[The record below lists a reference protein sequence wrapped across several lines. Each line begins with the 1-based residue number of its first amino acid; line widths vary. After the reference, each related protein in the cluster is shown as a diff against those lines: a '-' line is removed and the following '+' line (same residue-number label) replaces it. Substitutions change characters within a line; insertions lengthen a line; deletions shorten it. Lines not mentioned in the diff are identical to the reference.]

1 MSPARR
7 AVAVA
12 RVPVEQRARVGG
24 DGGVGCG
31 QLRHRRAQV
40 LEARHVGDAEA
51 LHRIRLRGH
60 VDGEVRDPIARAEQ
74 HRLRHRIQVL
84 EELALRPR
92 QLARGAG
99 LHQGLELPHR
109 QIPRLRRAIL
119 RVQPL
124 AAAAAQA
131 LAVKRAPGVGDRGS
145 HALGCLTP
153 QPPDG
158 GSAGPPSYTR
168 GGRPVPSGS
177 VCPRALPAALAALA
191 ALGCP
196 AADERAERARDEV
209 HQALARGER
218 GAALEAIGQLE
229 RASADD
235 PAAIH
240 ERALLL
246 ILSGEAPRV
255 AWLLEDA
262 VARFPAATPLRLL
275 LAETAL
281 LLADPA
287 RAETVAVGVSESD
300 PAFGQALAIRARAA
314 LARGELDAALALFRR
329 AEETAPERPELRAP
343 RVGAL
348 LAEGRF
354 EEARRAVEEARAAAP
369 QAGAELAL
377 ALHHYRL
384 AEAERRWLRAEQAGD
399 PDAAARA
406 RADLDAALDAL
417 ADFAEKAPERLAAWQ
432 LLVHGLIATGRAG
445 EAADR
450 LAAAPAGA
458 PDVPLAVLLAR
469 ARLAQGRPDAAEQ
482 VLRDLFARDAR
493 AGALPLAAFLQ
504 ARDRGGEALAIVE
517 AARRDT
523 GADALLDL
531 ARAELLLDTQ
541 DLAAARS
548 AIASLDDTAQ
558 SELLRARLALA
569 EGDPGTAARRLE
581 QLAPRLDTAPTHF
594 WLGRALEA
602 EGDPAGAARRYAL
615 AAQRQPGDPAA
626 LAAVVRLA
634 RERGAWREVAAAARE
649 LVLHAPAAIDG
660 WEALVAALIGLSDP
674 EQAEAV
680 ARRAAELLPDDPGP
694 PVLIARALRAR
705 GQPDQAL
712 AALESARTRFGD
724 RSELAPERVLA
735 LGAAGRTE
743 AALRA
748 AREAQAAAPAGSA
761 PLEHA
766 RAVVLFEAGRIDEG
780 SRAIDAALANDPG
793 DPAPLRTR
801 CQLAA
806 ARALHQTALRDCTRY
821 LEARPG
827 DAAIR
832 FALGTAFEAAGD
844 DDGAIAA
851 YRRAAADDPG
861 AAAPR
866 NNLALL
872 LFRRGDQGG
881 ALAAAQEAYALAEDE
896 PQVLDTL
903 GELYLARGLADR
915 AVAILEKAHA
925 LDPNRAP
932 IQLHLALAYRAAGRE
947 ADARRLLEALLGRDD
962 AGPVREQARLAL
974 GAR

>member
-1 MSPARR
+1 MFP
-7 AVAVA
+7 
-12 RVPVEQRARVGG
+12 RV
-24 DGGVGCG
+24 
-31 QLRHRRAQV
+31 
-40 LEARHVGDAEA
+40 
-51 LHRIRLRGH
+51 
-60 VDGEVRDPIARAEQ
+60 
-74 HRLRHRIQVL
+74 
-84 EELALRPR
+84 
-92 QLARGAG
+92 
-99 LHQGLELPHR
+99 
-109 QIPRLRRAIL
+109 
-119 RVQPL
+119 
-124 AAAAAQA
+124 
-131 LAVKRAPGVGDRGS
+131 
-145 HALGCLTP
+145 
-153 QPPDG
+153 
-158 GSAGPPSYTR
+158 
-168 GGRPVPSGS
+168 
-177 VCPRALPAALAALA
+177 LPAALAALA

-196 AADERAERARDEV
+196 ADGERAARAREEA
-209 HQALARGER
+209 HRALARGER
-218 GAALEAIGQLE
+218 GAALDAIAQLE
-229 RASADD
+229 RAGGDD

-255 AWLLEDA
+255 AWLLADA
-262 VARFPAATPLRLL
+262 VERFPDATELRLL

-287 RAETVAVGVSESD
+287 RAEAVAAAIPESD
-300 PAFGQALAIRARAA
+300 PAAGRALAIRARAA
-314 LARGELDAALALFRR
+314 LAGGDLDAALALFRR
-329 AEETAPERPELRAP
+329 AEDTEPSRPELRAP

-369 QAGAELAL
+369 EAGELAL
-377 ALHHYRL
+377 ALHHYQL
-384 AEAERRWLRAEQAGD
+384 ADAERRWLRAEQAGD
-399 PDAAARA
+399 ATAAAGA

-417 ADFAEKAPERLAAWQ
+417 AELAAESPGRLAAWQ
-432 LLVHGLIATGRAG
+432 LLVHGLIAAGRAG

-458 PDVPLAVLLAR
+458 PQVPVSILLAR
-469 ARLAQGRPDAAEQ
+469 AKLAQGRPDAAEQ

-493 AGALPLAAFLQ
+493 AGALPLVAFLQ

-517 AARRDT
+517 AARAEA

-531 ARAELLLDTQ
+531 VRAELLLDTQ

-548 AIASLDDTAQ
+548 AIDALDDTAQ
-558 SELLRARLALA
+558 KELLGARLALA
-569 EGDPGTAARRLE
+569 EGDPGAAARRLE
-581 QLAPRLDTAPTHF
+581 QLAPRLDTGPVNF
-594 WLGRALEA
+594 WLARALEA
-602 EGDPAGAARRYAL
+602 EGDVAGAARRYAL

-626 LAAVVRLA
+626 LSAVVRLA
-634 RERGAWREVAAAARE
+634 RERGAWREVAAAAGE
-649 LVLHAPAAIDG
+649 LVRNAPAAIDG
-660 WEALVAALIGLSDP
+660 WEALVAALIGVAEP

-705 GQPDQAL
+705 GQPEQAL
-712 AALESARTRFGD
+712 AALESARSRLGD
-724 RSELAPERVLA
+724 RPELAPERVLA

-743 AALRA
+743 DALRA
-748 AREAQAAAPAGSA
+748 AREAQAAAGGDAA

-766 RAVVLFEAGRIDEG
+766 RAVVLFGAGRIDEG
-780 SRAIDAALANDPG
+780 SRAVDAALANDPG

-806 ARALHQTALRDCTRY
+806 ARGLREAALRDCARY
-821 LEARPG
+821 LEAHPG

-832 FALGTAFEAAGD
+832 FALGTAFEAAGR
-844 DDGAIAA
+844 DGDAAEA

-872 LFRRGDQGG
+872 LFRQGDLDG

-896 PQVLDTL
+896 PEVLDTL

-915 AVAILEKAHA
+915 AVAILEQAHA
-925 LDPNRAP
+925 RDPERAP

-947 ADARRLLEALLGRDD
+947 ADARRLLDALVARDD
-962 AGPVREQARLAL
+962 DAAL
-974 GAR
+974 R